1 MVQCQIVSDCVIGFR
16 RVLRVRLD
24 RILGHAR
31 DLEGEGG
38 GRGSRSRRVQKVD

>member
-1 MVQCQIVSDCVIGFR
+1 MDTHFV
-16 RVLRVRLD
+16 RVRLD

-38 GRGSRSRRVQKVD
+38 GRGSRSHLVKKLTNFMVP